1 MNNSSSLS
9 NYQSKIEISLF
20 LSRITV
26 FIVMFAWTVDKF
38 TDPAHGVAILAGFY
52 GLADIGESVVMV
64 IGAIEMLIILAFVA
78 GMWKK
83 YTYGI
88 VLLLHALTTF
98 SSFEQYIGMRLT
110 FFTAWP
116 MLAVCIALFW
126 LRDLDTKFAF
136 GK

>member
-1 MNNSSSLS
+1 MSNTVSLS

-20 LSRITV
+20 LSRVAV

-38 TDPAHGVAILAGFY
+38 TDPAHGAAILAGFY
-52 GLADIGESVVMV
+52 GLADIGETIVMA

-88 VLLLHALTTF
+88 VLVLHALTTF
-98 SSFEQYIGMRLT
+98 ASFEQYIGMRLT

-116 MLAVCIALFW
+116 MLAVCLTLYW
-126 LRDLDTKFAF
+126 LRDLDTKFVV